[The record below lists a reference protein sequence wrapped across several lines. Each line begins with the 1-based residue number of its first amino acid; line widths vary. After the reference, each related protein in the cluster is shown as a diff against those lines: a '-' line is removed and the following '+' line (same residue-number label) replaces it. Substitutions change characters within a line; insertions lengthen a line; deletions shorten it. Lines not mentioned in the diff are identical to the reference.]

1 MRGFVDRIQALALA
15 MGAPGLF
22 VVALLDSS
30 FLSLPEIADLLVVWM
45 VVQHKERLLIYAA
58 SATLGSL
65 LGCLALYYVGVKGGE
80 VLVRKR
86 FHSGTVDRALASF
99 RRFGIMAVLIPS
111 VLPPPAPFKIFVLL
125 SGVARIPVTRFI
137 AAIAFGR
144 GLRYFVEG
152 LLAVWYGERAM
163 VFIRENGTPVALA
176 IVALLVAGLGGYLLS
191 SKTQGTS
198 PR

>member
-1 MRGFVDRIQALALA
+1 MRGFVDKVQALALA

-58 SATLGSL
+58 SATLGSI

-86 FHSGTVDRALASF
+86 FRSGTVDRALASF

-137 AAIAFGR
+137 AAIAIGR

-152 LLAVWYGERAM
+152 LLAVWYGERAL

-176 IVALLVAGLGGYLLS
+176 IVALLVAGLGGYILW

-198 PR
+198 RR

>member
-1 MRGFVDRIQALALA
+1 MRGFVDRVQALALT

-45 VVQHKERLLIYAA
+45 VVQHKERLGVYAA
-58 SATLGSL
+58 SATLGSI

-80 VLVRKR
+80 ALVRKR
-86 FHSGTVDRALASF
+86 FHSATVDRALASF

-125 SGVARIPVTRFI
+125 SGVAKIPVTRFI
-137 AAIAFGR
+137 TAIAIGR

-152 LLAVWYGERAM
+152 LLAVWYGEQAM
-163 VFIRENGTPVALA
+163 EFIRENSTPVALA
-176 IVALLVAGLGGYLLS
+176 VVALLVVGLVAYLLW
-191 SKTQGTS
+191 SKAQGPS
-198 PR
+198 RR